1 MAEVAF
7 SNRHFDAALTA
18 DRYEGVLDGE
28 QYLSFD
34 QLSPSLAKLFGNRVY
49 LRAAYITSSKDY
61 DVLSTRNADGVAAR
75 LDTYLLLNGMDHFLS
90 LGLQQGNE
98 DAVDDQL
105 DFDTLQATLAYGY
118 KLRLPLMQLNLKAQ
132 VRYEQ
137 RDYANVTEAIEM
149 RRGDTRLR
157 TSLVAAIPFNDHV
170 QLTGSI
176 ERTDNESNLESA
188 VIEKMVYGMGLKL
201 RF

>member
-1 MAEVAF
+1 V
-7 SNRHFDAALTA
+7 
-18 DRYEGVLDGE
+18 
-28 QYLSFD
+28 
-34 QLSPSLAKLFGNRVY
+34 AKLFGNRVY

-61 DVLSTRNADGVAAR
+61 DLLSTRNADGVAAR
-75 LDTYLLLNGMDHFLS
+75 FDTYLLLHGMDHFVS

-105 DFDTLQATLAYGY
+105 DFETMQATLAYGY

-137 RDYANVTEAIEM
+137 RDYTNVTETIEA
-149 RRGDTRLR
+149 RRDDTRLR

-188 VIEKMVYGMGLKL
+188 VIEKMGYGIGLKL
-201 RF
+201 TF